1 MACLLTRSPR
11 GLPSQPFYTA
21 TFISCTFGQSGT
33 TARGLP
39 RPLTWFPFNRVGLWN
54 HQQANA
60 TAKLKK
66 LIQITTIKIQKY
78 HVCLIFYT
86 YSHYGG
92 YTMLRIIWKSDV
104 ITTITVTAI
113 NDLYIN
119 IVTLSVTYIKKGH
132 RLVTLLWSGCDSNAG
147 PSA

>member
-1 MACLLTRSPR
+1 MACLLTRSHR

-21 TFISCTFGQSGT
+21 IFISCTFGRYGT

-66 LIQITTIKIQKY
+66 IIQITTIKIQKY
-78 HVCLIFYT
+78 HAYLIFYT

-92 YTMLRIIWKSDV
+92 STMLRIIWRSDV
-104 ITTITVTAI
+104 ITAFTATAI

-119 IVTLSVTYIKKGH
+119 IVTLSVTDIKKGH